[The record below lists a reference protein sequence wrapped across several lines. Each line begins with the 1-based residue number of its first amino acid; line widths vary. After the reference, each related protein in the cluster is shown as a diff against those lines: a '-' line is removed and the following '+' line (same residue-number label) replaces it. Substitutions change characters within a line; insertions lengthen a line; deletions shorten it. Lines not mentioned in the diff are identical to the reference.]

1 MHPFLL
7 AELTDAADALERPG
21 SPVHPS
27 LWPILAMLSRLRP
40 SKPMDASTSD
50 GTSARTKSED
60 PLSPAAFVPVVR
72 RCARGR
78 PAAIRA
84 VAARALAPLIDPSDV
99 ASAVRV
105 TLRNVRESIAFNR
118 KDKGVDGGT
127 LGGKVPSVG
136 HNTAHGIMLC
146 VKGVFAPEGP
156 AWALLRSGQC
166 DEVVNALASAAAG
179 LENCAYLATE
189 SPVASTAA
197 EWLGCCE
204 HVFELAEET
213 LGVVDARDF
222 LEELRTLAWKA
233 TELAEGDERFGAFV
247 VKKSKRSK
255 NGVEVEERSE
265 DLARTSVAPHD
276 VLWAKTAARLRTKL
290 ALTGGVGALRTDNYI
305 SVGLLTMTLISE
317 TLSRS
322 VRYEARGSSMK
333 ALRDAGVESVG
344 AQLDVNMLRTHL
356 ANVVLPH
363 ESRHSCKRRALQ
375 LLGDW
380 TEFSHAGENS
390 SGGAMDRSHASEED
404 DAEWSIVERLA
415 SSDPNERVRCAAVA
429 CLGKLAASRVALWER
444 GRTKSGPKNDN
455 AASLVA
461 LIEAGCSPERPEDVR
476 RAAAEALKSSTLLSA
491 LPQSPG
497 GQKRTKDEDEG
508 TIIYHDDPQ
517 SGPIL
522 GAPILSAWRSALEL
536 LEDED
541 EDVRSVASDA
551 VTAVSG
557 LNIPRDVSTETCL
570 RRAFKALAK
579 RLARWPPYERWLLT
593 SCAGKR
599 VSKLEL
605 VKSIDDM
612 CTVRRLFDREADN
625 HHAEPLLLAQL
636 AASVIARTD
645 AIRVDVCSEELEVA
659 IDAIESI
666 TDALVSSV
674 ETAPDETAGTHGG
687 SNAWEGG
694 ATNHEV
700 AFAPV
705 CRACL
710 CVWALATALA
720 ASGVRESRRSMNPE
734 RVRLIDEK
742 MARCALAPM
751 AGAMWA
757 SARVALIG
765 RKDWRTGEAEGV
777 EGGAY
782 ANVDP
787 CFLLE

>member
-1 MHPFLL
+1 
-7 AELTDAADALERPG
+7 
-21 SPVHPS
+21 
-27 LWPILAMLSRLRP
+27 
-40 SKPMDASTSD
+40 
-50 GTSARTKSED
+50 
-60 PLSPAAFVPVVR
+60 
-72 RCARGR
+72 
-78 PAAIRA
+78 
-84 VAARALAPLIDPSDV
+84 
-99 ASAVRV
+99 
-105 TLRNVRESIAFNR
+105 
-118 KDKGVDGGT
+118 
-127 LGGKVPSVG
+127 
-136 HNTAHGIMLC
+136 
-146 VKGVFAPEGP
+146 
-156 AWALLRSGQC
+156 
-166 DEVVNALASAAAG
+166 
-179 LENCAYLATE
+179 
-189 SPVASTAA
+189 
-197 EWLGCCE
+197 
-204 HVFELAEET
+204 
-213 LGVVDARDF
+213 
-222 LEELRTLAWKA
+222 
-233 TELAEGDERFGAFV
+233 
-247 VKKSKRSK
+247 
-255 NGVEVEERSE
+255 
-265 DLARTSVAPHD
+265 
-276 VLWAKTAARLRTKL
+276 
-290 ALTGGVGALRTDNYI
+290 
-305 SVGLLTMTLISE
+305 
-317 TLSRS
+317 
-322 VRYEARGSSMK
+322 
-333 ALRDAGVESVG
+333 
-344 AQLDVNMLRTHL
+344 
-356 ANVVLPH
+356 
-363 ESRHSCKRRALQ
+363 
-375 LLGDW
+375 
-380 TEFSHAGENS
+380 
-390 SGGAMDRSHASEED
+390 MDRSHASEED

-444 GRTKSGPKNDN
+444 GGTKSGTKNDN

-508 TIIYHDDPQ
+508 TIIYHDDPRD
-517 SGPIL
+517 GPIL
-522 GAPILSAWRSALEL
+522 GTPILSAWRSALEL

-605 VKSIDDM
+605 VSSIDDM

-666 TDALVSSV
+666 TDVLVSSV

-720 ASGVRESRRSMNPE
+720 ASGVRESQRSMNPE
-734 RVRLIDEK
+734 RVRTIDEK